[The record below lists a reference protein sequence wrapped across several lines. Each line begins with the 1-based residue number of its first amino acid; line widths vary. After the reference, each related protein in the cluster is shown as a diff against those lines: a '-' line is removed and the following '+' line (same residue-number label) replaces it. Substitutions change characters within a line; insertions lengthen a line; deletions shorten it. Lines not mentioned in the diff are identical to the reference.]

1 MIENSKYFKEFV
13 RYASLNVLGMLG
25 ISCYILA
32 DTFFISQGLGSN
44 GLTALNLAI
53 PVYSFVHGCGLML
66 GMGGAIKYSIFKG
79 QQKLERTHEIFT
91 NTVYLA
97 VMAAIVFVLGG
108 LFCSEPMTAL
118 LGADQ
123 EVFSMTNTYIKVI
136 LFFSPAFLMN
146 NILICFVRN
155 DGSPQ
160 LSMTAMIGGS
170 LSNVLLDYIFI
181 FPLHMGI
188 LGAVLATGVAPLISM
203 AILSYHWIRKRN
215 GFRFVKMG
223 IYLKNVRSILT
234 LGFPS
239 LISEVSSGIVMI
251 VFNIILLELSG
262 NVGVAAYGVIA
273 NLSLVVVSIY
283 TGIAQGIQPL
293 FSKAYGENDSVNIKK
308 VLRYAL
314 FTMLILS
321 GMIYLVMFVFADP
334 IVGAFNS
341 EHQPQL
347 QEIAV
352 KGLKIYF
359 TSIAFAGF
367 NIILSVLFTATEK
380 VVPAHMISLLRGLFL
395 IVPMA
400 FLLSSLCGITG
411 VWFTLPLTESI
422 VAVLGSVIYVL
433 LQHTG
438 RASRKLL

>member
-1 MIENSKYFKEFV
+1 M
-13 RYASLNVLGMLG
+13 
-25 ISCYILA
+25 
-32 DTFFISQGLGSN
+32 
-44 GLTALNLAI
+44 
-53 PVYSFVHGCGLML
+53 
-66 GMGGAIKYSIFKG
+66 
-79 QQKLERTHEIFT
+79 
-91 NTVYLA
+91 
-97 VMAAIVFVLGG
+97 
-108 LFCSEPMTAL
+108 
-118 LGADQ
+118 
-123 EVFSMTNTYIKVI
+123 
-136 LFFSPAFLMN
+136 
-146 NILICFVRN
+146 
-155 DGSPQ
+155 
-160 LSMTAMIGGS
+160 
-170 LSNVLLDYIFI
+170 
-181 FPLHMGI
+181 
-188 LGAVLATGVAPLISM
+188 
-203 AILSYHWIRKRN
+203 
-215 GFRFVKMG
+215 
-223 IYLKNVRSILT
+223 
-234 LGFPS
+234 
-239 LISEVSSGIVMI
+239 
-251 VFNIILLELSG
+251 
-262 NVGVAAYGVIA
+262 
-273 NLSLVVVSIY
+273 
-283 TGIAQGIQPL
+283 
-293 FSKAYGENDSVNIKK
+293 NIKK

-400 FLLSSLCGITG
+400 FLLSSLWGITG

-438 RASRKLL
+438 QASRKLL

>member
-1 MIENSKYFKEFV
+1 MMENSKYFKEFV

-32 DTFFISQGLGSN
+32 DTFFISQGLGSD

-53 PVYSFVHGCGLML
+53 PVYSFVHGCGLMF

-79 QQKLERTHEIFT
+79 QQKAERTHEIFT

-108 LFCSEPMTAL
+108 LFCSESMAAL

-123 EVFSMTNTYIKVI
+123 EVFAMTNTYIKVI

-155 DGSPQ
+155 DGNPQ

-188 LGAVLATGVAPLISM
+188 LGAVLATGLAPLISM

-251 VFNIILLELSG
+251 VFNIIILELSG

-293 FSKAYGENDSVNIKK
+293 FSKAYGGNDSVNIKK

-314 FTMLILS
+314 VTMIILS

-395 IVPMA
+395 IVPIA
-400 FLLSSLCGITG
+400 FLLSSLWGITG

-422 VAVLGSVIYVL
+422 VAILGSVIYVL

-438 RASRKLL
+438 QASRKLL